1 MDALRGRH
9 GLTPAILFNKH
20 EINEIRA
27 GSCIKE
33 AWVSLL
39 PDEMPSE
46 PVEEDGLNEPDEEDE
61 LIHGRKCFTCL
72 NAPASTRLGCGH
84 SCFCTNCLG
93 KYVCSPIPDFICP
106 FCRVK
111 VSVGQCSMG
120 VQVPFENA
128 FVEPVNGGHIDD
140 GADSSVQRRHRHAV
154 AQLEQ
159 NRDAARG
166 GRDLPRAYEIN
177 GAFRRREAPWE
188 ALVTARVERN
198 QRRHQHEVAQ
208 LEQDVLRP
216 RTGRWMLA
224 PEIQALHEQAV
235 AQLEQDR
242 DAARRGR
249 DAARVEVGVS
259 RVERDAARV
268 ERDAARVEVG
278 VSRVEIQALHEQAE
292 TSARVERFARHEVVR
307 LEQDVDDA
315 RRGRE
320 LQHVEVGT
328 LHEQAETGRLWQAL
342 AHTGRLW

>member
-1 MDALRGRH
+1 MDALRG
-9 GLTPAILFNKH
+9 PARADTDNLFNKH

-140 GADSSVQRRHRHAV
+140 GDDSGVGRRHRHEV
-154 AQLEQ
+154 ALLKQSRDRALIRSDYLSELLRSSSETEAHVERRHERKVFQLEQ
-159 NRDAARG
+159 ERDTARRDRDALHAQV
-166 GRDLPRAYEIN
+166 
-177 GAFRRREAPWE
+177 EAM
-188 ALVTARVERN
+188 ARVER
-198 QRRHQHEVAQ
+198 RHQREVAQ
-208 LEQDVLRP
+208 R
-216 RTGRWMLA
+216 
-224 PEIQALHEQAV
+224 
-235 AQLEQDR
+235 
-242 DAARRGR
+242 
-249 DAARVEVGVS
+249 
-259 RVERDAARV
+259 
-268 ERDAARVEVG
+268 
-278 VSRVEIQALHEQAE
+278 
-292 TSARVERFARHEVVR
+292 
-307 LEQDVDDA
+307 EQDVDDA
-315 RRGRE
+315 HRGRE
-320 LQHVEVGT
+320 LLQVEVGT

-342 AHTGRLW
+342 AHTGRLWYALVHTGRLW